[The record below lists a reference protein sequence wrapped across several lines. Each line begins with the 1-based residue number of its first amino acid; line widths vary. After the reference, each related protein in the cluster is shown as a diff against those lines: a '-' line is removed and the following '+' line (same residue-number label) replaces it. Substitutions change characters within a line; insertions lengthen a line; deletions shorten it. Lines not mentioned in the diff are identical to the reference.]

1 LHKQIGRQE
10 FAFLLWERQS
20 LQVDNKAIDDKVI
33 INSPDF
39 REYKFYGGRGQAK
52 ESQNQ
57 TQIYAKCLLEHL
69 PEWIAEDIKK
79 QHLSICDWGCADGQA
94 VEVYCE
100 YFPDNKICGVDVS
113 ESAINN
119 ASIRLSG
126 REFYVED
133 WLTDLVPAR
142 IYDVV
147 ITSHVLEHFE
157 RPVEVIIPRLLQFIN
172 KYLLILVPFEE
183 QYPLC
188 KEHCLSFNYESF
200 PVVIKDATCVYFD
213 VIQPGLTGWK
223 GKQLVVVYMKNVPGT
238 FLELKE
244 LYRKVF
250 DSHKNILKEN
260 FSGSSGNDILL
271 CKLNNELEVIKNS
284 RSYRLINIYR
294 NIRKL
299 PRKLLRKIGR
309 KIKSFLS
316 KRKQQYLLYKRRIYE
331 RDLEKLSQKNVSVLS
346 KKCSLGQEYNVASVM
361 DTFTYSNLSGEC
373 NLQQLTPLN
382 WRQEFERYK
391 PDFLFIE
398 SAWRGKDDLWRNRIN
413 YSGAIAGV
421 ELFKLLLWCK
431 KKAVPSIFWC
441 KEDPPHFNR
450 FVGTARHFDYI
461 FTTAQE
467 CIIKYKRCC
476 GHDRVYPLLFAAQPK
491 LQNPV
496 LETPRNNRICFAGT
510 YHNNKYKQRTEELCM
525 LLRTAKNFGLDIY
538 DRNINASIEK
548 RRNCQFPSEF
558 NSNILGSLEFD
569 QMNRAYRKYKVFLN
583 VNSVAN
589 SKTMFARRVFELLA
603 SGTPVVSN
611 YSKGIE
617 NIFGDIVQ
625 MVETE
630 DEAQKALE
638 RLMYDEEYWRRTSA
652 RGVREVMRNHTYRH
666 RFHEVLGVLG
676 VDVNLGGRPVIT
688 VILKAGTDQLSCIE
702 MLKKQTFQPGRIV
715 VDGQTEE
722 IKELLS
728 NLKAAGYNAEALQR
742 EKNLETFH
750 AGDKNSFFA
759 VMDGKDYYG
768 PEYLHDAVDA
778 LGYCNTD
785 ITTMDNVYREK
796 GSEIAFSSAPAS
808 ECMMINTI
816 VSATVVA
823 KGCVLNSALLEKLLT
838 RASFKVDF
846 PVYSRYAFEY
856 IQLDSSGF
864 DWSQLMEK
872 VCL

>member
-1 LHKQIGRQE
+1 
-10 FAFLLWERQS
+10 
-20 LQVDNKAIDDKVI
+20 VDNKAIDDKVI

-39 REYKFYGGRGQAK
+39 QEHKLYGSRCHVK
-52 ESQNQ
+52 ESHNQ

-69 PEWIAEDIKK
+69 PEWIVEDIKK
-79 QHLSICDWGCADGQA
+79 QHLSICDWACADGQA
-94 VEVYCE
+94 VEVYCG
-100 YFPDNKICGVDVS
+100 YFLDNKICGVDIS

-119 ASIRLSG
+119 ASKRLSD
-126 REFYVED
+126 REFYVEE
-133 WLTDLVPAR
+133 WLTDLAPAR
-142 IYDVV
+142 RYDVV
-147 ITSHVLEHFE
+147 ITSHILEHFE
-157 RPVEVIIPRLLQFIN
+157 RPIEIVIPRLLQFIN

-188 KEHCLSFNYESF
+188 KEHCQSFNYESF
-200 PVVIKDATCVYFD
+200 PVVIEDATCVYFD

-223 GKQLVVVYMKNVPGT
+223 GKQLVVLYMKNVPET

-250 DSHKNILKEN
+250 DSHKNILKGN
-260 FSGSSGNDILL
+260 FSGSSESDILL
-271 CKLNNELEVIKNS
+271 CKLNNELEEIKSS
-284 RSYRLINIYR
+284 RSYRLIRIYR

-299 PRKLLRKIGR
+299 PRILLWKLPRKLLWKLSRKLSR
-309 KIKSFLS
+309 KIKLFLS
-316 KRKQQYLLYKRRIYE
+316 KYKQQYFLHKREKCE

-346 KKCSLGQEYNVASVM
+346 RKCSLGQKYNVASVM
-361 DTFTYSNLSGEC
+361 DTFTYSNLSSEC

-382 WRQEFERYK
+382 WRQEIEQYK

-398 SAWRGKDDLWRNRIN
+398 SAWRGKDELWRGRVI
-413 YSGAIAGV
+413 YSKMIGV
-421 ELFKLLLWCK
+421 ETLELLLWCK
-431 KKAVPSIFWC
+431 RKTIPTVFWC
-441 KEDPPHFNR
+441 KEDPPHFNH

-461 FTTAQE
+461 FTTARE
-467 CIIKYKRCC
+467 CINKYKRYC
-476 GHDRVYPLLFAAQPK
+476 GHDRVYPLLFAAQPE

-496 LETPRNNRICFAGT
+496 LEAPRNNRICFAGT

-538 DRNINASIEK
+538 DRNCDAPVEK
-548 RRNCQFPSEF
+548 RKNYLFPPEF
-558 NSNILGSLEFD
+558 DSNILGSLEFD
-569 QMNRAYRKYKVFLN
+569 QMNKAYRKYKAFLN
-583 VNSVAN
+583 VNSVVN
-589 SKTMFARRVFELLA
+589 SETMFARRVFELLA

-630 DEAQKALE
+630 DEAQQALE
-638 RLMYDEEYWRRTSA
+638 RLLYDQEYWRRSSA

-676 VDVNLGGRPVIT
+676 VDVNLDRQPIIT
-688 VILKAGTDQLSCIE
+688 IILKAGTDQLSCIE
-702 MLKKQTFQPGRIV
+702 MLQNQTIQPGRIV
-715 VDGQTEE
+715 VDGQGEE

-742 EKNLETFH
+742 EKNLETFQ
-750 AGDKNSFFA
+750 AEDKNNFFA
-759 VMDGKDYYG
+759 VMYGKDYYG

-778 LGYCNTD
+778 LGYCNTN

-796 GSEIAFSSAPAS
+796 GSGIAFSSTPAS

-816 VSATVVA
+816 VSATVVT
-823 KGCVLNSALLEKLLT
+823 KGCVLNSSLLDKLLT
-838 RASFKVDF
+838 EQSFRTDI

-856 IQLDSSGF
+856 VQLDSSGK
-864 DWSQLMEK
+864 DLNRLMEK